1 MKESKTKVTK
11 SHFSWL
17 MSLALVL
24 MAFLSPSLATS
35 AWAEEAS
42 EPKPLTFT
50 VIQAGTL
57 LVSGIDLATN
67 LQCRIDNG
75 EWTPVTSEN
84 TYFYISLNEGQTIS
98 FRADDIAIAT
108 SGSQGG
114 FKLRSKYGEE
124 GRCNVSGNLLSLLNY
139 NSANIKERQFEY
151 FFYTNSAIVD
161 ASELI
166 LPSENITSDCFRNMF
181 STCDNLTV
189 APKTLPA
196 KELAQNCYY
205 AMFISCTSLTT
216 APELPAIKLANYCYK
231 YMFGDC
237 TSLKTAP
244 ALPAKSIYSYA
255 YEKMFSGCS
264 ALENAPVISATWVG
278 TRGCFEMFKDCRAL
292 TKAPA
297 LPATQLYREAYY
309 SMFEGC
315 WSLTE
320 APVLPAENTVDA
332 LNYKSYTRMFYDCT
346 RITRLVTNF
355 KDPQEIANVT
365 TGPKGGEFYCSKP
378 VYDYIM
384 ETRKTKSTYLSS
396 WTVLP
401 ICEALEEYH
410 KPAFFEAEGDKHEE
424 LCSFCKKP
432 YNNSHDFAYDANE
445 DNAEGHTCTV
455 CGLVVAHKYDDWAHQ
470 QETKDGKETFSH
482 LHKCVYCDKTNGD
495 AAACVASAQKEI
507 ENTIASTCSKRGT
520 HDEVTYCKVCH
531 QEMART
537 AVDEPIVEHT
547 HTAESPFTCT
557 ICGADNIRM
566 GNCGKEG
573 DNVRYALAI
582 NSDGETFTLY
592 IVGSG
597 EMEDRQNMYYSAPWS
612 AYSNKTTA
620 IVVSEG
626 VTTIGKYAF
635 YEMTN
640 VENVTLPSSLTTI
653 SQDAFAYCK
662 KLGLVKIPDAVTY
675 IGSYAFNSSNAKI
688 CLNEGLS
695 QVRSYALNSCTLTDA
710 EGNAKAE
717 LPSSDK
723 NYLYSRS
730 LDEIKNTE
738 IVLPDA
744 ITSLASNLFGGE
756 DLKSITLG
764 RNVTDVDLDA
774 FASLTGE
781 VTIKVPCSIP
791 GIEERIRTSCTSNAT
806 LNVERFHVS
815 EFACS
820 AKCMCGEKDIDEAV
834 AHTYDSDC
842 DHSCNVCGLERTTT
856 AEHEYENHCCKH
868 CKEMETGYIDAG
880 KLGDNISWVVTDFD
894 GDGKYKLEI
903 EGEGMISHFGS
914 ADNQPWQKYKSK
926 IESAAVGEGI
936 TAIGN
941 YTFEDL
947 TSLENVELPSTLE
960 YIHTRAFGYCEGLT
974 SVDLPVGLK
983 YVGYEAFYNCFYLAQ
998 VTIPCSVTGFED
1010 NAFYHVHHTA
1020 FFYVVEGSKA
1030 ESYLKE
1036 RKTAYEAF
1044 WSITTSE
1051 SHEFGEYASDNN
1063 ATCTADGTKTA
1074 KCKYCSATDTI
1085 AEEGT
1090 ALGHDFGTDGYCKH
1104 ECGEYDESKDES
1116 HTATSIESINSD
1128 HSHTVVK
1135 TIKDGRVV
1143 IIRDGEKYDIAGRK
1157 L

>member
-1 MKESKTKVTK
+1 MN
-11 SHFSWL
+11 
-17 MSLALVL
+17 LAVVL

-57 LVSGIDLATN
+57 RVSKFAEATN
-67 LQCRIDNG
+67 LQYRIDDG
-75 EWTPVTSEN
+75 EWTACSSEKS
-84 TYFYISLNEGQTIS
+84 YILYPLNEGQTIS
-98 FRADDIAIAT
+98 FRADDVNPD
-108 SGSQGG
+108 SNDNYV
-114 FKLRSKYGEE
+114 LRFSYSSTGLYK
-124 GRCNVSGNLLSLLNY
+124 VSGNLLSLVNG
-139 NSANIKERQFEY
+139 NSTNLKDYQFY
-151 FFYTNSAIVD
+151 SLFNGFPVVD
-161 ASELI
+161 ASELL
-166 LPSENITSDCFRNMF
+166 LPSENISAYCFQSMF
-181 STCDNLTV
+181 
-189 APKTLPA
+189 
-196 KELAQNCYY
+196 Y
-205 AMFISCTSLTT
+205 SCTNLEA
-216 APELPAIKLANYCYK
+216 APELPANKLAYSCYRS
-231 YMFGDC
+231 MFAGC

-244 ALPAKSIYSYA
+244 ALPANYVASSA
-255 YEKMFSGCS
+255 YYQMFWDCS
-264 ALENAPVISATWVG
+264 ALANAPVISATSIG
-278 TRGCFEMFKDCRAL
+278 EKGCYNMFLSCKSL
-292 TKAPA
+292 TQAPA
-297 LPATQLYREAYY
+297 LPATQLSKEAYY
-309 SMFEGC
+309 GMFQDCTG
-315 WSLTE
+315 LIE
-320 APVLPAENTVDA
+320 APMLLAENTVDSY
-332 LNYKSYTRMFYDCT
+332 NYKSYADIFKGCT
-346 RITRLVTNF
+346 KIKRLVTNF

-384 ETRKTKSTYLSS
+384 ETRQTKPSYLSS

-424 LCSFCKKP
+424 LCYFCKKP

-495 AAACVASAQKEI
+495 AATCVANAQKEI

-597 EMEDRQNMYYSAPWS
+597 EMEDRQGMYYSAPWS

-635 YEMTN
+635 FEMTN

-723 NYLYSRS
+723 NYLYSHS

-744 ITSLASNLFGGE
+744 ITSLASKLFGGE

-791 GIEERIRTSCTSNAT
+791 GIEEYIRTTCTSNAT

-820 AKCMCGEKDIDEAV
+820 AKCMCGEKDMDGAV

-880 KLGDNISWVVTDFD
+880 KLSDNISWVVTDFD

-903 EGEGMISHFGS
+903 EGEGIIANFDN

-947 TSLENVELPSTLE
+947 TSLQNVELPSTLE

-974 SVDLPVGLK
+974 SIDLPVGLK
-983 YVGYEAFYNCFYLAQ
+983 YVGYEAFYNCFYLTQ

-1010 NAFYHVHHTA
+1010 DAFYDVHPNA

-1036 RKTAYEAF
+1036 WKTAYEAF

-1135 TIKDGRVV
+1135 TIENGRVV